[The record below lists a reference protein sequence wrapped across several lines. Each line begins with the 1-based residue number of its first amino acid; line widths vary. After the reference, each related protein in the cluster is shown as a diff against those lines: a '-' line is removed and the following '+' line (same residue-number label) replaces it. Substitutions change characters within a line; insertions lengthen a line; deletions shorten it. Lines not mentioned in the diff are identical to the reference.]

1 MFEKQTI
8 NHILLATDW
17 RRHRQRTQPS
27 VALNLENPN
36 YQGAEDNIYDRFP
49 GFVEME
55 PMETNI
61 TLTPEGSPRRL
72 PSPPGSISFSVYST
86 ILTCSRHPQLF
97 FIYNLYILMSTE

>member
-1 MFEKQTI
+1 MQPPVISPSFQKQTI

-36 YQGAEDNIYDRFP
+36 YQGAEDNIYERFP

-61 TLTPEGSPRRL
+61 PLTPEGSPRRL

-86 ILTCSRHPQLF
+86 PSHLQ
-97 FIYNLYILMSTE
+97 